1 MPLQEYSVTKDIFNL
16 FMAIFYIS
24 IMAGAIVFVF
34 WMTIQK
40 RKNMEKMKSNIKH
53 KLTSSVE
60 LSAKDINIIGRGF
73 DLSSKNSRDAVYKL
87 YAETDDA
94 TSFAA
99 LKALVNDIEKEE
111 PFDDLPD
118 EVKPSLSRLLKLV
131 ESSPEISDKHVLL
144 PITSTLNKYT
154 ELKSEQE
161 KAKKQTNR
169 AYIITIISFVVG
181 AISFY
186 FTLKSPSDVDIK
198 KAMEQ
203 VLIERSVT
211 NPDVP

>member
-1 MPLQEYSVTKDIFNL
+1 MTKEVLNL
-16 FMAIFYIS
+16 FMAVFYIS
-24 IMAGAIVFVF
+24 VMAGAIVFVF

-40 RKNMEKMKSNIKH
+40 RKNMESMKGNIKQ
-53 KLTSSVE
+53 KLSSSVP
-60 LSAKDINIIGRGF
+60 LSAKDITLIGRGF
-73 DLSSKNSRDAVYKL
+73 DLSPKSSRDVIYRL
-87 YAETDDA
+87 YAEIDEPT
-94 TSFAA
+94 TFSA
-99 LKALVNDIEKEE
+99 LKKLVVEIEKEE
-111 PFDDLPD
+111 PFDELPD
-118 EVKPSLSRLLKLV
+118 EVKPSLSRLLKII
-131 ESSPEISDKHVLL
+131 ESSQDDSDKHILL
-144 PITSTLNKYT
+144 PITSTLNRYT

-198 KAMEQ
+198 RAMEQ

-211 NPDVP
+211 NTNEP